1 MVIVILTFDPII
13 GAMIYQIE
21 HIGVIYNWVISQTSN
36 KYGEL
41 VIYIYM

>member
-21 HIGVIYNWVISQTSN
+21 HIGVILAKPVINMVS
-36 KYGEL
+36 
-41 VIYIYM
+41 